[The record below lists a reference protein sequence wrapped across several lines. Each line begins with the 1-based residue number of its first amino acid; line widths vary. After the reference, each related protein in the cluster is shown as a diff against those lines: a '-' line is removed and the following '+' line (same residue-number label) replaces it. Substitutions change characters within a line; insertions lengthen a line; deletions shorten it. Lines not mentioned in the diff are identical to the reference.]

1 MLTIARFSCFFA
13 TMNAPDIGL
22 TTTAFFIVTLHCGMK
37 RIPLLLT
44 LLLTLAA
51 CTQPTPKLE
60 AQLDPD
66 FIHESEAAL
75 DQLAELSRNSNS
87 GELAQYLAGLGQ
99 GFKNHD
105 AASTTISPMLADGC
119 PTRFDAPDRSTWHQ
133 INGGFY
139 YIDSLGR
146 PLRAYRY
153 IPAISDAPRDS
164 TCQGTVGKLAA
175 PTGYDGGHLVGS
187 QLGGYGRRANMAP
200 QLANFNRGN
209 WLQVENQV
217 AKCGGLSN
225 NAVLYLARLAY
236 PSSST
241 NTPSQYIVEI
251 TIGGE
256 KIARTFNNATSGG
269 PNGTTYRTEVVNWLK
284 AKGCN

>member
-1 MLTIARFSCFFA
+1 VPS
-13 TMNAPDIGL
+13 P
-22 TTTAFFIVTLHCGMK
+22 
-37 RIPLLLT
+37 
-44 LLLTLAA
+44 
-51 CTQPTPKLE
+51 
-60 AQLDPD
+60 QLDPD
-66 FIHESEAAL
+66 SAQQSEAAL
-75 DQLAELSRNSNS
+75 DQFAEFSRSAT
-87 GELAQYLAGLGQ
+87 GEQISQYLAKLGQ
-99 GFKNHD
+99 GFQNHD
-105 AASTTISPMLADGC
+105 TGTITPMLADGC

-153 IPAISDAPRDS
+153 IPVIADALRDS
-164 TCQGTVGKLAA
+164 ACQGTVGKLAA

-200 QLANFNRGN
+200 QLANFNRGD

-217 AKCGGLSN
+217 AKCGALSN

-236 PSSST
+236 PNTTT
-241 NTPSQYIVEI
+241 NTPNEYIVEI
-251 TIGGE
+251 TIAGE
-256 KIARTFNNATSGG
+256 KISRRFDNATSGG
-269 PNGTTYRTEVVNWLK
+269 PNGTTYRTEVVTWLK